1 MVMAIVILIVIARA
15 ALLKELA
22 TIVSRIRVRNL
33 RGVGLAADSALF
45 SDGAT
50 VSQRLGGNWPGASG
64 SSADLLCDQYPL
76 IMNMSTVAIILE
88 I

>member
-22 TIVSRIRVRNL
+22 TIVSRIRARNL
-33 RGVGLAADSALF
+33 RGAGLAGDSAGDSALF

-64 SSADLLCDQYPL
+64 SSA
-76 IMNMSTVAIILE
+76 E
-88 I
+88 R